1 MKIPTTRILALAAV
15 AALGACDDSTGP
27 DGAARLSLSVALA
40 PSTQVAA
47 AQTGAYPLARAET
60 YDDGSN
66 VLVLDR
72 VALVLEE
79 IELERL
85 FDDDCDLIEGDD
97 DACEEFEAG
106 PFLLELP
113 LDGSVDQVLAID
125 VPADTYDEL
134 EFELDRPD
142 DDDQAERDF
151 VLAHPEF
158 DRVTIRVEG
167 TWNGEPFVF
176 TTDMEAEQE
185 LELNPPLVV
194 AADSGP
200 VNLTLSLDVSGWFR
214 DGSGNLVDP
223 RTANR
228 DGENQSLVEGNI
240 ERSFDIFEDHDRD
253 GDDDHHDDD

>member
-1 MKIPTTRILALAAV
+1 MKIPARILALAAV
-15 AALGACDDSTGP
+15 AALGACDDSSTAPEGST
-27 DGAARLSLSVALA
+27 ALSLSVAAA
-40 PSTQVAA
+40 PSAPLGA
-47 AQTGAYPLARAET
+47 AQAGPYPVARAET
-60 YDDGSN
+60 FDDGSN

-85 FDDDCDLIEGDD
+85 FDDDCDAIQGEDD
-97 DACEEFEAG
+97 HCEEFEAG
-106 PFLLELP
+106 PFLVELP
-113 LDGSVDQVLAID
+113 LDGSVEQVLFID

-134 EFELDRPD
+134 EFELDLPD

-151 VLAHPEF
+151 VQAHPEF
-158 DRVTIRVEG
+158 DGVTIRVEG

-176 TTDMEAEQE
+176 TSDIEAEQE

-200 VNLTLSLDVSGWFR
+200 ANLTLALDISGWFR

-223 RTANR
+223 RTANK

-240 ERSFDIFEDHDRD
+240 ERSFDIFEDDDRD

>member
-1 MKIPTTRILALAAV
+1 MKIPSRIVALAAV
-15 AALGACDDSTGP
+15 AALAACDDSTGP
-27 DGAARLSLSVALA
+27 QAGASLSLSVATA
-40 PSTQVAA
+40 PSAVLAA
-47 AQTGAYPLARAET
+47 APTGAYPLALAET
-60 YDDGSN
+60 YNDGAN
-66 VLVLDR
+66 ELVLTR

-85 FDDDCDLIEGDD
+85 LDDDCDLLEGSDD
-97 DACEEFEAG
+97 ECEEFEAG

-113 LDGSVDQVLAID
+113 LDGSVEQVISMD
-125 VPADTYDEL
+125 VPPDTYDEL

-151 VLAHPEF
+151 VQAHPEF

-185 LELNPPLVV
+185 LDLNPPLVV

-200 VNLTLSLDVSGWFR
+200 INVTLSLDISGWFM
-214 DGSGNLVDP
+214 DGAGNLIDP
-223 RTANR
+223 RTANK

-253 GDDDHHDDD
+253 GDDDHHGDD